1 MPLNVQKM
9 TLKHAPVDKIESW
22 RVKSGLIFAIG
33 RLVSELRPRRHLD
46 IDKFVATQ
54 GGESTEFCGQN
65 LQKMKLHLIII
76 LIILWAALSKEA
88 QIDSLQP
95 QCRVS
100 FT

>member
-1 MPLNVQKM
+1 M

-54 GGESTEFCGQN
+54 GGESTEFRGQ
-65 LQKMKLHLIII
+65 KLPKIKLLLIII
-76 LIILWAALSKEA
+76 LITQLKVCSLEA
-88 QIDSLQP
+88 QIDSLQS
-95 QCRVS
+95 QCRVF